1 MIFAAFCIHLQ
12 FFRYKF
18 PFSVINTGILQK
30 GKERSF
36 DLCIAG
42 TVCRSA
48 PNDYNI
54 RTAIEFTFMQ
64 SVAFMNKSL
73 DPVPDNAVPDLLTDR
88 NSDSVM
94 ICAVFSYINDE
105 IFVGIGFPGP
115 IACPEIFILP
125 D

>member
-1 MIFAAFCIHLQ
+1 
-12 FFRYKF
+12 
-18 PFSVINTGILQK
+18 
-30 GKERSF
+30 
-36 DLCIAG
+36 
-42 TVCRSA
+42 
-48 PNDYNI
+48 
-54 RTAIEFTFMQ
+54 MQ

-105 IFVGIGFPGP
+105 IFVGIGFPGL